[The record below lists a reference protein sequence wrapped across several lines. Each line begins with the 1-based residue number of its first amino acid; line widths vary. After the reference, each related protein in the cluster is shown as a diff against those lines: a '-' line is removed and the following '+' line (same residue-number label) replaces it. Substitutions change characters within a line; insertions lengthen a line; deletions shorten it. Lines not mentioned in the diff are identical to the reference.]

1 MKTWPN
7 CDEPGGGGTVTV
19 RLVVPLLLPLVPG
32 IVPAAGPRPAPRPP
46 PPPARVTSPPLL
58 TVASVVSL
66 DVQVTVSPVRTFPT
80 ESRGV
85 AVSCSAAPTCT
96 VAGFG
101 VTVTENNAPG
111 GGGGR
116 SEERRVGKECRSRW

>member
-19 RLVVPLLLPLVPG
+19 RLVVPLLLPLVAALVAAPAPTPG
-32 IVPAAGPRPAPRPP
+32 TRPA
-46 PPPARVTSPPLL
+46 LL
-58 TVASVVSL
+58 KVAMVVSL

-101 VTVTENNAPG
+101 VTVTENNARG
-111 GGGGR
+111 GGGGDTATR
-116 SEERRVGKECRSRW
+116 